1 MVVADSP
8 QVPVETVNFHLWQPC
23 NMSCH
28 FCFATFRDVRR
39 SVLPEGHLRRADA
52 RRVVARLAG
61 AGFKKITFAGGE
73 PLLCPWLGELV
84 ALAHGLGLTT
94 AVVTNGSLLDEAALR
109 TFGGTL
115 DWITVSIDSVRP
127 DTLRSLGRST
137 AGRVTTEEGYL
148 ALCLRVRELGFR
160 LKVNTVV
167 NARNWREDMGDFILA
182 ARPERWKVFQVLP
195 VEGQNSRKVDPLLI
209 TPEQFDSFV
218 ARNLRVELRG
228 IPLIP
233 EDNDAMTG
241 SYAMVDPAGRFFD
254 AVDPHG
260 YTYSRPILE
269 VGVHRAIAQITVS
282 RDKFLARGGL
292 YGTADPAGPGR
303 EARVGVG
310 YGGARP
316 KAVG

>member
-1 MVVADSP
+1 MANSP

-39 SVLPEGHLRRADA
+39 SVLPDGHLGRADA
-52 RRVVARLAG
+52 ERVVTRLAA
-61 AGFKKITFAGGE
+61 AGFRKITFAGGE
-73 PLLCPWLGELV
+73 PLLCPWLPELV
-84 ALAHGLGLTT
+84 DLAHGLGVTT
-94 AVVTNGSLLDEAALR
+94 AVVTNGSLLDEPALR
-109 TFGGTL
+109 RLAGVL
-115 DWITVSIDSVRP
+115 DWITISVDSVRP
-127 DTLRSLGRST
+127 PTLRLLGRST
-137 AGRVTTEEGYL
+137 AGRVTTEAEYL
-148 ALCLRVRELGFR
+148 ALCRRVRDLGFR

-167 NARNWREDMGDFILA
+167 NARNWREDMGDFVVA

-218 ARNLRVELRG
+218 ARHLRVELRG

-260 YTYSRPILE
+260 YTYSDPILE
-269 VGVHRAIAQITVS
+269 VGVHRAISQISVS
-282 RDKFLARGGL
+282 RAKFLARGGL
-292 YGTADPAGPGR
+292 YDADAY
-303 EARVGVG
+303 AA
-310 YGGARP
+310 ARP
-316 KAVG
+316 PVVG